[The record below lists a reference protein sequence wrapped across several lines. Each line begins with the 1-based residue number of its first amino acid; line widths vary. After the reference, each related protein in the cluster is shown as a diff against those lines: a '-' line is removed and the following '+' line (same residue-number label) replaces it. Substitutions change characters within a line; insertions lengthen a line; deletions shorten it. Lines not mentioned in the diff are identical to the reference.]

1 MIQDSQ
7 PLWPSDRKASVLLLL
22 QLRFSIIAN
31 ISSRENSIAS
41 RRRNVIHVALL
52 LHQPL
57 SCKPLCLHFHRFF
70 VFLFLYRDEF
80 IDSAGTC
87 QHEDSAN
94 FWSFPRCAVPFPT
107 PLSELNVIFLFVFS
121 QCGSSQ
127 PPAQRW
133 IRCLF
138 LKK

>member
-1 MIQDSQ
+1 MVLRQVIGLGLTSSAESVAATKCSIAIDYYKMIQDSQ
-7 PLWPSDRKASVLLLL
+7 PLWPSDRKASVLLL

-87 QHEDSAN
+87 QHEDS
-94 FWSFPRCAVPFPT
+94 
-107 PLSELNVIFLFVFS
+107 
-121 QCGSSQ
+121 
-127 PPAQRW
+127 
-133 IRCLF
+133 
-138 LKK
+138 